1 MKVRVYL
8 CVCLVCSLALGKH
21 SAKLAAVII
30 IFIIA
35 IIRLLFF
42 PPMIRESKVQPKKV
56 YHKLH
61 NGYQLIQHFMSFC

>member
-21 SAKLAAVII
+21 SVKLAAMII

-42 PPMIRESKVQPKKV
+42 LPMI
-56 YHKLH
+56 
-61 NGYQLIQHFMSFC
+61 